1 MIGTRATRGALAC
14 HPTNGDVAYPAGACV
29 VVLAPRLDRQRAFLR
44 APRDD
49 EDDPALVRV
58 AALPAGA
65 TTRAASPPKPLV
77 ADGRNARAADDDS
90 SRRVVV
96 GASAPFAC
104 VSYSPSGG
112 FLAGG
117 ETGFD
122 AEGLFSFS
130 SPACV
135 VWDAATHRPVA
146 SLRGHRR
153 AIDQVAFAS
162 ERVVVTLGG
171 ARDGHACA
179 WDFAAGALLA
189 REPVAS
195 AEAGKPARSICCLAS
210 ANDPFAAFVVAAEG
224 DVSCWTRTSGPASE
238 TRREGTAKAL
248 GVAPRRRS
256 ESRLRKSRDRKAK
269 RGALMAD
276 ARTNRGLVAAVP
288 EWRFERSRAELGG
301 HAESAWVAV
310 EAAAFEDATEGV
322 PDAYALSSAGVL
334 CALRRV
340 DNSGEARR
348 VAKPTPKKHSAVSF
362 TDLAYP
368 GGIGATVDRWVN
380 ARVASASALGASASR
395 VVVAGAGGVA
405 RLFAA
410 TTLRYEGTL
419 DLAIASPHSPVT
431 ALAID
436 RTLGSTVA
444 FAFADGTIGVWA
456 LEAAE
461 AATSEAGPG
470 RERAG
475 GTDDAR
481 VGGVV
486 GRFVAERGRA
496 HAGAVRSIA
505 AVPSANRGF
514 AAGVSRGLGRALRFA
529 TVGDDGVART
539 WVVGRGGSRGA
550 EERSAKAEE
559 EDGNRRGGGAGSG
572 EPLSPGAFAF
582 TRVAA
587 RPDGR
592 ELAVGDARG
601 RVRIFDLETL
611 EERLVLAAHDGAV
624 TALAYDG
631 DGVDAETTTL
641 VSAGEDGAAHA
652 FDASL
657 PEPTSDDEAASAERG
672 EAGRTPRAPHGE
684 GRLRAASK
692 KQKQKPASGSHPHM
706 QRVVNAN
713 PPDERA
719 RTAGSA
725 RRSGAVAFA
734 AFAGSR
740 LALFRRDGAATAYAR
755 VPSGARAS
763 TFARCD
769 EGLASSPDASLEPAR
784 GFGLADVSV
793 SGGGGFRSGEE
804 GSGGEGEGTT
814 TRRVVAIALGA
825 DGCIRRRE
833 TALVSGGGAR
843 AGANPI
849 RASASPPSARRIVRL
864 RLTPPSAG
872 AASAFALA
880 PSGGACAVSSEDGGV
895 RTFDPATGA
904 CVGVGLGH
912 AGAGARG
919 GGVRAMAYAAAARA
933 ARATTRRSSS
943 PGTTTGASSCG
954 ERRGGRVVRGR
965 SGETA
970 RRRPSAETPPRAP
983 RSRRSTP
990 PPPLRP
996 PRAPFRTPTRR

>member
-1 MIGTRATRGALAC
+1 M
-14 HPTNGDVAYPAGACV
+14 
-29 VVLAPRLDRQRAFLR
+29 
-44 APRDD
+44 
-49 EDDPALVRV
+49 
-58 AALPAGA
+58 
-65 TTRAASPPKPLV
+65 
-77 ADGRNARAADDDS
+77 
-90 SRRVVV
+90 
-96 GASAPFAC
+96 
-104 VSYSPSGG
+104 
-112 FLAGG
+112 
-117 ETGFD
+117 
-122 AEGLFSFS
+122 
-130 SPACV
+130 
-135 VWDAATHRPVA
+135 
-146 SLRGHRR
+146 
-153 AIDQVAFAS
+153 
-162 ERVVVTLGG
+162 
-171 ARDGHACA
+171 
-179 WDFAAGALLA
+179 
-189 REPVAS
+189 
-195 AEAGKPARSICCLAS
+195 
-210 ANDPFAAFVVAAEG
+210 
-224 DVSCWTRTSGPASE
+224 
-238 TRREGTAKAL
+238 
-248 GVAPRRRS
+248 
-256 ESRLRKSRDRKAK
+256 
-269 RGALMAD
+269 
-276 ARTNRGLVAAVP
+276 
-288 EWRFERSRAELGG
+288 
-301 HAESAWVAV
+301 
-310 EAAAFEDATEGV
+310 
-322 PDAYALSSAGVL
+322 
-334 CALRRV
+334 
-340 DNSGEARR
+340 
-348 VAKPTPKKHSAVSF
+348 
-362 TDLAYP
+362 
-368 GGIGATVDRWVN
+368 
-380 ARVASASALGASASR
+380 
-395 VVVAGAGGVA
+395 
-405 RLFAA
+405 
-410 TTLRYEGTL
+410 
-419 DLAIASPHSPVT
+419 
-431 ALAID
+431 
-436 RTLGSTVA
+436 
-444 FAFADGTIGVWA
+444 
-456 LEAAE
+456 
-461 AATSEAGPG
+461 
-470 RERAG
+470 
-475 GTDDAR
+475 
-481 VGGVV
+481 
-486 GRFVAERGRA
+486 
-496 HAGAVRSIA
+496 
-505 AVPSANRGF
+505 
-514 AAGVSRGLGRALRFA
+514 
-529 TVGDDGVART
+529 
-539 WVVGRGGSRGA
+539 GRGGSRGA

-692 KQKQKPASGSHPHM
+692 KQKQKPASGSHPHV

-740 LALFRRDGAATAYAR
+740 LALFRGDGAATAYAR

-880 PSGGACAVSSEDGGV
+880 PSGGACAVSSADGGV

-904 CVGVGLGH
+904 CVGVGFGH

-919 GGVRAMAYAAAARA
+919 GGVRAMAYVGGGASGESDDETFLVTGDDDGCVFVWRTPRREGGPRTKRRDGETAPLRGDAAARPALAPIDSSSSSSAAAGAVPDADAALTALAARRREEQRATLAMLRGEGGESPGGNDAKSKRSRTDARDDAFERRDDAASHPPPPPGRATYAAAA
-933 ARATTRRSSS
+933 
-943 PGTTTGASSCG
+943 GG
-954 ERRGGRVVRGR
+954 ERRKTGSLAGESVSFSFAEDEPGGTGAGAGVGAGAGAGAARGPVGRVPRRLLERRQRRVVRAVVSRVGR
-965 SGETA
+965 
-970 RRRPSAETPPRAP
+970 PPPRVGAIEGG
-983 RSRRSTP
+983 RGTSRGFG
-990 PPPLRP
+990 
-996 PRAPFRTPTRR
+996 FRG